1 MVYCRQ
7 SLFLGYILSTGFC
20 WSFFDNNGIDNKA
33 GFEEFSGHQTSN
45 LLKRKPMKKNEYVMI
60 GVVVVVGSLVAN
72 YISSN
77 WLAPKVTVKG

>member
-1 MVYCRQ
+1 
-7 SLFLGYILSTGFC
+7 
-20 WSFFDNNGIDNKA
+20 
-33 GFEEFSGHQTSN
+33 
-45 LLKRKPMKKNEYVMI
+45 MKEKEYVMI